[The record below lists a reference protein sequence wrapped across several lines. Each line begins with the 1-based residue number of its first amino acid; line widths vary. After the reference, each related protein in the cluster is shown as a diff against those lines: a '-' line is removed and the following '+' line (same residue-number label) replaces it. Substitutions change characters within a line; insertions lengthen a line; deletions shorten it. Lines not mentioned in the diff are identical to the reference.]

1 MGRLIWLMGP
11 SGSGK
16 DSLLLALRECAP
28 PQVVVAHRYIT
39 RSATAGGENHVALSE
54 HEFMRRREYG
64 LFALDWQAH
73 QFYYALGI
81 EIDQWL
87 ASGLDVVVNGSRLH
101 LAAAQQRYG
110 QRLLAVC
117 LQVSPGVLAA
127 RLRQRGRE
135 DEAQIAQ
142 RLSRAAEPV
151 SAGCLVLNNDGEPG
165 GTLQGLLSLL
175 DNDNPRHQRSGSS
188 LT

>member
-28 PQVVVAHRYIT
+28 ERVIVAHRYIT
-39 RSATAGGENHVALSE
+39 RSASAGGENHIALSE
-54 HEFMRRREYG
+54 HEFRRRREYG

-73 QFYYALGI
+73 RFYYGLGI
-81 EIDQWL
+81 EIDRWL

-101 LAAAQQRYG
+101 LAAARQRYG
-110 QRLLAVC
+110 ERLLPVC
-117 LQVSPGVLAA
+117 LQVSPEILAG

-135 DEAQIAQ
+135 DEAAIEQ
-142 RLSRAAEPV
+142 RLQRAAEPV
-151 SAGCLVLNNDGEPG
+151 AAGCVTLSNDGPLSE
-165 GTLQGLLSLL
+165 TLQGFSALLAP
-175 DNDNPRHQRSGSS
+175 PR
-188 LT
+188 

>member
-81 EIDQWL
+81 EIDLWL

-110 QRLLAVC
+110 ERLLAVC
-117 LQVSPGVLAA
+117 LQVSPDVLAA
-127 RLRQRGRE
+127 RLRLRGRE
-135 DEAQIAQ
+135 DEAEIAQ
-142 RLSRAAEPV
+142 RLRRAAEPV
-151 SAGCLVLNNDGEPG
+151 GAGCLTLNNDGEPG
-165 GTLQGLLSLL
+165 RTLQGLLCLL
-175 DNDNPRHQRSGSS
+175 DGDNPGHQRSGSS

>member
-1 MGRLIWLMGP
+1 MGRLIWLMGA

-28 PQVVVAHRYIT
+28 ERMIVAHRYIT
-39 RSATAGGENHVALSE
+39 RSASAGGENHIALSE
-54 HEFMRRREYG
+54 HEFRRRREYG

-73 QFYYALGI
+73 QFYYGLGI

-101 LAAAQQRYG
+101 LTAARQRYG
-110 QRLLAVC
+110 EQLLPVC
-117 LQVSPGVLAA
+117 LQVSAEILAG

-135 DEAQIAQ
+135 DEAAIAQ
-142 RLSRAAEPV
+142 RLQRAAEPV
-151 SAGCLVLNNDGEPG
+151 AAGCVTLSNDGELSR
-165 GTLQGLLSLL
+165 TLADFSELLV
-175 DNDNPRHQRSGSS
+175 D
-188 LT
+188 

>member
-16 DSLLLALRECAP
+16 DSLLLAL
-28 PQVVVAHRYIT
+28 
-39 RSATAGGENHVALSE
+39 
-54 HEFMRRREYG
+54 REYG

-110 QRLLAVC
+110 ERLLAVC
-117 LQVSPGVLAA
+117 LQVSPNVLAA
-127 RLRQRGRE
+127 RLR
-135 DEAQIAQ
+135 
-142 RLSRAAEPV
+142 RAAEPV
-151 SAGCLVLNNDGEPG
+151 GAGCLTLNNDGEPG
-165 GTLQGLLSLL
+165 RTLQGLLCLL
-175 DNDNPRHQRSGSS
+175 DGDNPGHQRSGSS

>member
-1 MGRLIWLMGP
+1 MGRLIWLMGA

-28 PQVVVAHRYIT
+28 ERMIVAHRYIT
-39 RSATAGGENHVALSE
+39 RSASAGGENHIALSE
-54 HEFMRRREYG
+54 HEFRRRREYG

-73 QFYYALGI
+73 QFYYGLGI

-101 LAAAQQRYG
+101 LAAARQRYAE
-110 QRLLAVC
+110 RLLPVC
-117 LQVSPGVLAA
+117 LQVAAEILAG

-135 DEAQIAQ
+135 DEAAIEQ
-142 RLSRAAEPV
+142 RLQRAAEPV
-151 SAGCLVLNNDGEPG
+151 AAGCMTLSNDGPLSE
-165 GTLQGLLSLL
+165 TLQGFSALLTP
-175 DNDNPRHQRSGSS
+175 PR
-188 LT
+188 

>member
-28 PQVVVAHRYIT
+28 ARVIVAHRYIT
-39 RSATAGGENHVALSE
+39 RCASAGGENHVALSE
-54 HEFMRRREYG
+54 HEFRRRREYG

-73 QFYYALGI
+73 QFYYGLGI

-101 LAAAQQRYG
+101 LAAARQRYG
-110 QRLLAVC
+110 EQLWPVC
-117 LQVSPGVLAA
+117 LQVSAEILAG

-135 DEAQIAQ
+135 DEAAIAQ
-142 RLSRAAEPV
+142 RLARAVEPAP
-151 SAGCLVLNNDGEPG
+151 AGCLMLNNDGEFSRM
-165 GTLQGLLSLL
+165 LQDFLSLL
-175 DNDNPRHQRSGSS
+175 AEAAGAQRHPQ
-188 LT
+188 TPIV

>member
-28 PQVVVAHRYIT
+28 ERVIVAHRYIT
-39 RSATAGGENHVALSE
+39 RSASAGGENHIALSE
-54 HEFMRRREYG
+54 HEFRRRREYG

-73 QFYYALGI
+73 QFYYGLGI

-101 LAAAQQRYG
+101 LAAARQRYAE
-110 QRLLAVC
+110 RLLPVC
-117 LQVSPGVLAA
+117 LQVSAEILAG

-135 DEAQIAQ
+135 DEAAIEQ
-142 RLSRAAEPV
+142 RLQRAAEPV
-151 SAGCLVLNNDGEPG
+151 AAGCVTLSNDGALSE
-165 GTLQGLLSLL
+165 TLQGFSALLAP
-175 DNDNPRHQRSGSS
+175 PR
-188 LT
+188 

>member
-1 MGRLIWLMGP
+1 MGRLIWLMGA

-28 PQVVVAHRYIT
+28 ERMIVAHRYIT
-39 RSATAGGENHVALSE
+39 RSASAGGENHIALSE
-54 HEFMRRREYG
+54 HEFRRRREYG

-73 QFYYALGI
+73 HFYYGLGI

-101 LAAAQQRYG
+101 LAAARQRYG
-110 QRLLAVC
+110 ERLLPVC
-117 LQVSPGVLAA
+117 LQVSAEILAG

-135 DEAQIAQ
+135 DEAAIEQ
-142 RLSRAAEPV
+142 RLQRAAEPV
-151 SAGCLVLNNDGEPG
+151 AAGCMTLSNDGPLSE
-165 GTLQGLLSLL
+165 TLQGFSALLAP
-175 DNDNPRHQRSGSS
+175 PR
-188 LT
+188 

>member
-28 PQVVVAHRYIT
+28 ERMIVAHRYIT
-39 RSATAGGENHVALSE
+39 RSASAGGENHVALSE
-54 HEFMRRREYG
+54 QEFRRRREHG

-73 QFYYALGI
+73 QFCYALGI

-87 ASGLDVVVNGSRLH
+87 AAGLDVVVNGSRLH
-101 LAAAQQRYG
+101 LDAAQQRYG
-110 QRLLAVC
+110 DRLLAVC
-117 LQVSPGVLAA
+117 LQVSPEILAS

-135 DEAQIAQ
+135 DEAAIGQ
-142 RLSRAAEPV
+142 RLKRAAQPGP
-151 SAGCLVLNNDGEPG
+151 AGCITLSNNGPLSE
-165 GTLQGLLSLL
+165 TLRDFSALLAE
-175 DNDNPRHQRSGSS
+175 RSA
-188 LT
+188 